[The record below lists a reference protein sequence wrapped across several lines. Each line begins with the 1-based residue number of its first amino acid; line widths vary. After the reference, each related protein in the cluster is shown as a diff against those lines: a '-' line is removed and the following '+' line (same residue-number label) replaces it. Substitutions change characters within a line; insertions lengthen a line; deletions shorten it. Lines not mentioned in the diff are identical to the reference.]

1 MNIAISG
8 AGGFIGEHLFSYF
21 TGLGHTVYAIPRILP
36 DAQPKEIAVTL
47 SGMDV
52 IINLAGA
59 SIIGRWNKLYKKQI
73 LDSRILTT
81 SMLVEAIKLMDKK
94 PELFISASA
103 VGIYSGKGVQQEESA
118 EYATDYLGSV
128 CQQWEH
134 EAQKAKDFSRVCI
147 LRFGVV
153 LGKNGGALKKM
164 VPLFKLGL
172 GGQISTGKQGYSWI
186 HIDDTANAIRFI
198 IENSRQSGVF
208 NLTSPEMISN
218 KEFTTTLA
226 SVLRRPAIFRVPS
239 FILKLFFGEGS
250 TVLTNG
256 QMAYPKHLLSEGFV
270 FTYPNL
276 KQALTEVVN

>member
-103 VGIYSGKGVQQEESA
+103 VPQKRA
-118 EYATDYLGSV
+118 HPRAAKKTLRLKYLSKIKYL
-128 CQQWEH
+128 H
-134 EAQKAKDFSRVCI
+134 
-147 LRFGVV
+147 
-153 LGKNGGALKKM
+153 
-164 VPLFKLGL
+164 
-172 GGQISTGKQGYSWI
+172 
-186 HIDDTANAIRFI
+186 
-198 IENSRQSGVF
+198 
-208 NLTSPEMISN
+208 
-218 KEFTTTLA
+218 
-226 SVLRRPAIFRVPS
+226 
-239 FILKLFFGEGS
+239 
-250 TVLTNG
+250 
-256 QMAYPKHLLSEGFV
+256 
-270 FTYPNL
+270 
-276 KQALTEVVN
+276 